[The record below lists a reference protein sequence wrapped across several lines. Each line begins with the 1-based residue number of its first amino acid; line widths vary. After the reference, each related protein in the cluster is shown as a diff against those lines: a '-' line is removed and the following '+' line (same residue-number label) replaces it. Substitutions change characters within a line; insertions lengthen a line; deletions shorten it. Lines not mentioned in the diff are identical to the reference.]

1 MGSGS
6 VTEYKNFLSNC
17 RSFCNS
23 GVMKVANKAVAEDI
37 SVGDALIGF
46 VVGVVFGGLD
56 SGDNALP
63 CLRRTY
69 LLRAEALQTAHS
81 SIQLQTTWSGFSPLS
96 TAEGRHVVHLLP
108 AKQTAWVAVPT
119 RKATGAFGLTDV
131 GTPAVTC
138 RSARSTAKLRRPIPF
153 VSDVK
158 ETQDPEDALSLFHE
172 YHQMGFK
179 HDYPSYSALLYKL
192 ARRRNFE
199 AVDAVLSLV
208 RDRNIHYKD
217 TLSLLCFNITGKP
230 IW

>member
-56 SGDNALP
+56 S
-63 CLRRTY
+63 
-69 LLRAEALQTAHS
+69 EALQTAHS

-131 GTPAVTC
+131 STPAVTC